1 MKLSEKQLII
11 LEALAR
17 FKYLTSHQL
26 QELFNM
32 KSCSYINAAIKKLNI
47 AKSPV
52 IKSIDFGI
60 IA

>member
-17 FKYLTSHQL
+17 FKYLTSQQL
-26 QELFNM
+26 QQIFGK
-32 KSCSYINAAIKKLNI
+32 KSCSYINSAIRKLRLFKPTLI
-47 AKSPV
+47 R
-52 IKSIDFGI
+52 SIDFGV